1 MKEDIRKRKSSIKRK
16 IIIVFIFAMLLTTSG
31 IGYLVFT
38 SWSSSAE
45 QTMESM
51 ARNISK
57 NIYNQISS
65 FVQVPDQIN
74 RTSHEIIKNRI
85 VDLSDETLRDKFFVS
100 VLSSYDEKIYS
111 FSYGTAQGE
120 YYGARRNEDGKIE
133 IMKNNPSTGGNSWY
147 YSLKDDLSTGELIY
161 QAGKFDPRTRP
172 WYKAAEAAGRPTM
185 SPVYKHFVIDDLT
198 ISAALPVYDK
208 DGKLQGVM
216 GTHMLLSGIGTYLED
231 IVQDY
236 NGYAVIVEKST
247 GDLVANSM
255 GADNFTLRQDGSL
268 KSANILDI
276 PNADMKKAYEQYIA
290 EQNPFFV
297 YQGEQGA
304 LFVSTRDL
312 HMNGVDWLI
321 ITAIPEGVLMTNVEN
336 NMHLTISLVVLAL
349 ILSLIIYNIAT
360 GILMRPI
367 NSLLQ
372 VAEALSSGDLSQ
384 RVKVVRNDEIGN
396 ISASLNKVADKM
408 QHLINNLEANVKQR
422 TEELHQAN
430 MTLEENKDQL
440 RLILDSAAEAIY
452 GIDVNGNCTFCNLS
466 CLKLLGY
473 SDQEELLGKNMH
485 DQIHHSRV
493 DGTPASA
500 EECRIFRSIRE
511 KKGISADDEVFWRAE
526 GTSFNVEYHSYPQ
539 IKDGEIIGAVIT
551 FMDITDRKQ
560 KAEEIQYLS
569 SHDTLTGL
577 YNRRC
582 FEDFIHIMD
591 IPDNLPLTVLY
602 SDINGL
608 KMTNDV
614 FGHAT
619 GDQLIKK
626 TAEILQ
632 QSCRESDVVARVGG
646 DEFIILLPNTD
657 QADAEKILARINLGF
672 LDARVAAIKCSIS
685 LGFDTKTS
693 QDQPFE
699 EVMANAENAM
709 YKDKTLNQKTVNK
722 DIIDTMVETL
732 HTKSP
737 QEKQHSLTVRELCGE
752 VGGALGLSESEI
764 NKLKRA
770 GYLHDIGK
778 VILDENSLAKDYLT
792 EEEHEKMRQH
802 SVVGYRIL
810 NLIDD
815 TLDLAEYVY
824 GHHER
829 WDGTG
834 YPRGL
839 KGEQIP
845 LIPRII
851 SIVETYDRVLNRGD
865 LSLGERKKA
874 ALAVIN
880 NGAGKQ
886 FDPQIA
892 GLLVQMMDEKEQ

>member
-1 MKEDIRKRKSSIKRK
+1 
-16 IIIVFIFAMLLTTSG
+16 
-31 IGYLVFT
+31 
-38 SWSSSAE
+38 
-45 QTMESM
+45 MESM
-51 ARNISK
+51 ARNINK
-57 NIYNQISS
+57 NIYNQISA
-65 FVQVPDQIN
+65 FVQVPEQIN
-74 RTSHEIIKNRI
+74 RTSHEITKNGLI
-85 VDLSDETLRDKFFVS
+85 DLSDETLRDKFFVS

-111 FSYGTAQGE
+111 FSYGTAEGE

-133 IMKNNPSTGGNSWY
+133 IMKNNSSTGGNSWY
-147 YSLKDDLSTGELIY
+147 YAVKDDLSVGELIY
-161 QAGKFDPRTRP
+161 QAGKFDPRTRL

-185 SPVYKHFVIDDLT
+185 SPVYKHFVMDDLT
-198 ISAALPVYDK
+198 ISAAMPVYDEG
-208 DGKLQGVM
+208 GKLLGVM

-231 IVQDY
+231 VVKDY

-255 GADNFTLRQDGSL
+255 GADNFTLRPDGSL
-268 KSANILDI
+268 ESANILHLQ
-276 PNADMKKAYEQYIA
+276 NADMKKAYEQYIA

-297 YQGEQGA
+297 YQGKQGE
-304 LFVSTRDL
+304 LFVSTRDF
-312 HMNGVDWLI
+312 HMNGVDWLV

-336 NMHLTISLVVLAL
+336 NMQLTIRLVLLAL
-349 ILSLIIYNIAT
+349 IVSLIIYNIAT
-360 GILMRPI
+360 GMLMRPI

-372 VAEALSSGDLSQ
+372 VAEALSSGDFSK

-396 ISASLNKVADKM
+396 ISSSLNKVADKM
-408 QHLINNLEANVKQR
+408 QYLINNLEANVKQR
-422 TEELHQAN
+422 TEELHQVN

-473 SDQEELLGKNMH
+473 SNQEELLGKNMH
-485 DQIHHSRV
+485 SLLRHSRV
-493 DGTPASA
+493 DGTPVPE
-500 EECRIFRSIRE
+500 EECRIFRSIIE
-511 KKGISADDEVFWRAE
+511 EKGITADDEVFCRAD
-526 GTSFNVEYHSYPQ
+526 GTSFAVEYHFYPQ
-539 IKDGEIIGAVIT
+539 IKNGEIIGAVIT

-569 SHDTLTGL
+569 CHDTLTGL
-577 YNRRC
+577 NNRMC
-582 FEDFIHIMD
+582 FEGNRDKID
-591 IPDNLPLTVLY
+591 ILDNLPLSVIFA
-602 SDINGL
+602 DINGL

-626 TAEILQ
+626 TAEIIL
-632 QSCRESDVVARVGG
+632 QSCRYSDVVARVGG
-646 DEFIILLPNTD
+646 DEFIILLPQTD
-657 QADAEKILARINLGF
+657 HADAEKILARIDLGF

-685 LGFDTKTS
+685 LGLDTKTS
-693 QDQPFE
+693 QDQPLE

-709 YKDKTLNQKTVNK
+709 YKDKIMNQKSVNK
-722 DIIDTMVETL
+722 DILDTMVETL
-732 HTKSP
+732 HTRSP
-737 QEKQHSLTVRELCGE
+737 QEKQHSLAVRELCGA
-752 VGGALGLSESEI
+752 VGTALQLSEPEI
-764 NKLKRA
+764 NKLMRA

-778 VILDENSLAKDYLT
+778 IILNEDILAKDCTLT
-792 EEEHEKMRQH
+792 EEELEKMRQH

-845 LIPRII
+845 LISRII
-851 SIVETYDRVLNRGD
+851 AIAETYDRVLNRGD
-865 LSLGERKKA
+865 LPLAERKKA
-874 ALAVIN
+874 AIAIVEKD
-880 NGAGKQ
+880 AGMQ
-886 FDPQIA
+886 FDPRIA
-892 GLLVQMMDEKEQ
+892 ELFVQMMDKKEQ

>member
-38 SWSSSAE
+38 NWFSSAE

-51 ARNISK
+51 AKNINK
-57 NIYNQISS
+57 NIYNQIAS
-65 FVQVPDQIN
+65 FVQVPEQIN
-74 RTSHEIIKNRI
+74 RTSYEITKNGL

-111 FSYGTAQGE
+111 FSYGTAEGE

-147 YSLKDDLSTGELIY
+147 YAVKDDLTTGELIH

-172 WYKAAEAAGRPTM
+172 WYQAAEEAGGPTM
-185 SPVYKHFVIDDLT
+185 SPVYKHFVVDDLT
-198 ISAALPVYDK
+198 ISAALPVYDEN
-208 DGKLQGVM
+208 GKLQGVL

-236 NGYAVIVEKST
+236 NGYAVILEKST
-247 GDLVANSM
+247 GDLVANSI
-255 GADNFTLRQDGSL
+255 GAENYTLRQDGSL
-268 KSANILDI
+268 KSTNILDME
-276 PNADMKKAYEQYIA
+276 NTEVKKAYEHYQA
-290 EQNPFFV
+290 ELNPFFV
-297 YQGEQGA
+297 CEGENGA
-304 LFVSTRDL
+304 LFVSTRDF
-312 HMNGVDWLI
+312 HMDGVDWQV
-321 ITAIPEGVLMTNVEN
+321 ITAIPEGVLMTDVVD
-336 NMHLTISLVVLAL
+336 NMYLTIGLVLLALVVSLV
-349 ILSLIIYNIAT
+349 IYNIAT

-396 ISASLNKVADKM
+396 ISESLNKVADKM
-408 QHLINNLEANVKQR
+408 QYLINNLEANVQQR
-422 TEELHQAN
+422 TEELHQTN
-430 MTLEENKDQL
+430 MILEENKDQL

-452 GIDVNGNCTFCNLS
+452 GIDVNGNCTFCNQS

-473 SDQEELLGKNMH
+473 SDQQELLGKNMH

-493 DGTPASA
+493 DGTPVNDD
-500 EECRIFRSIRE
+500 ECRIYRAIKE
-511 KKGISADDEVFWRAE
+511 KEGISAEDEVFWRAD
-526 GTSFNVEYHSYPQ
+526 GTSFAVEYHSYPQ

-560 KAEEIQYLS
+560 KTEAIKYLS
-569 SHDTLTGL
+569 CHDNLTGL
-577 YNRRC
+577 YNRGC
-582 FEDFIHIMD
+582 FQDLSAKMD
-591 IPDNLPLTVLY
+591 IPDNLPLTIIY
-602 SDINGL
+602 ADINGL

-626 TAEILQ
+626 TTEILQ
-632 QSCRESDVVARVGG
+632 QCCRDSDVIARVGG
-646 DEFIILLPNTD
+646 DEFIILLPKTD
-657 QADAEKILARINLGF
+657 QVTAEKMIARISLSF
-672 LDARVAAIKCSIS
+672 QDARVAAIKCSIS
-685 LGFDTKTS
+685 LGFDTKAS
-693 QDQPFE
+693 PDQPLE
-699 EVMANAENAM
+699 EIMANAENAM
-709 YKDKTLNQKTVNK
+709 YKDKTINQKSVNK
-722 DIIDTMVETL
+722 DIMDTMVETL
-732 HTKSP
+732 HTRSP
-737 QEKQHSLTVRELCGE
+737 REKQHSLAVRELCGK
-752 VGGALGLSESEI
+752 VGATLQLSEPEI
-764 NKLKRA
+764 SKLMRA

-778 VILDENSLAKDYLT
+778 IILDENNLAKDYLA
-792 EEEHEKMRQH
+792 EEEREKMRQH

-815 TLDLAEYVY
+815 TLDIAEHVY

-829 WDGTG
+829 WDGAG

-865 LSLGERKKA
+865 LPPAERKKT

-886 FDPQIA
+886 FDPQIVE
-892 GLLVQMMDEKEQ
+892 LFVQMMGEE